1 MTYQDIINKF
11 PRQKIVVAGDC
22 MLDEWIWG
30 KVKRISPEAP
40 VPVVEVKNRD
50 YTPGGAANVV
60 NNLRTLGAQVKIF
73 GVTGDDDSAKVLK
86 RLLKAEGVDTQGL
99 IVDSSRPTTTK
110 TRIIAHNQQVC
121 RTDFEKKHP
130 LSPEILSQIISKA
143 LSGNDYQ
150 AIMVSDYGKGVICGQ
165 LCSALLDIARQ
176 KKILITGGPKPDN
189 ILYFKGFDLVSLN
202 EGEAG
207 LASGIPIENG
217 DSLCTAGEWLLSNL
231 ECKAVLITRGANGM
245 SFFDNQGNIQHIPA
259 YASQVY
265 DVSGAGDTV
274 IAVLTLALACGA
286 DLRTAVILSNY
297 AASVVVRKVGTATLT
312 AEELRE
318 AV

>member
-11 PRQKIVVAGDC
+11 PQQKILVAGDC

-60 NNLRTLGAQVKIF
+60 NNLRTLGAQVKIL
-73 GVTGDDDSAKVLK
+73 GVTGDDDSAKILK
-86 RLLKAEGVDTQGL
+86 RLLKAERVDTQGL
-99 IVDSSRPTTTK
+99 VVDTSRPTTTK

-130 LSPEILSQIISKA
+130 LDTAILNQMVLKA
-143 LSGNDYQ
+143 GNWDDFQ
-150 AIMVSDYGKGVICGQ
+150 AIMVSDYGKGVVCGQ
-165 LCSALLDIARQ
+165 LCSSLLKIARERNL
-176 KKILITGGPKPDN
+176 IITGGPKPDN
-189 ILYFKGFDLVSLN
+189 IMHFKGFDLVSLN

-207 LASGIPIENG
+207 LASGITIENG
-217 DSLCTAGEWLLSNL
+217 DSLCNAGGWLLSNL

-245 SFFDNQGNIQHIPA
+245 SLFDNQGNIHHIPA

-274 IAVLTLALACGA
+274 VAVLTLALACGA

-297 AASVVVRKVGTATLT
+297 AASVVVKKVGTATLT